1 MQLKMNRNL
10 NRQFFSKED
19 TDGTWK
25 EAKYHSSFGNA
36 SQDYNEISPH
46 PVRMTVNKKIHKQ
59 QMLVRVWREGSPP
72 TLSVGM

>member
-10 NRQFFSKED
+10 NRQFFLKED

-36 SQDYNEISPH
+36 SQDYNEI
-46 PVRMTVNKKIHKQ
+46 
-59 QMLVRVWREGSPP
+59 
-72 TLSVGM
+72 